1 MQYLYRKAKIMKT
14 LRIIP
19 LISVLVISLF
29 VGCSSDED
37 DMPDPIPSEKTTLII
52 GSSGGEMT
60 LNAFTLR
67 VPAGA
72 FQESHSLTITETNSV
87 ETGFEHVFPK
97 TYRVEGVPG
106 DYALPIE
113 IGLIS
118 DTDLPE
124 GSQLALQEEG
134 FVSSLDTV
142 ATKTRIL
149 ETETESFE
157 MWAVLDAPDDGFH
170 SESSEAETREEAKL
184 EFSVFGISS
193 YATYTTSDG
202 KFAISFPAEHLDK
215 IYTLGAQ
222 LSEAY
227 TTIENTG
234 FSFDDRT
241 NWPMKVTVENLKPS
255 VYGYAGASIWGE
267 NYGFIEINLL
277 HIDKTAELK
286 TTVGHELLHIAQSLY
301 DPRNA
306 FSKAKF
312 AAPHLW
318 LDEAVSVWF
327 ERIISGN
334 PNYVSPV
341 FETAAKTALIG
352 AQVAGSP
359 NYRADYGYAQA
370 PLIQFIENEFGR
382 DKIAKFYD
390 EIAKGKSAFE
400 AINNSLPQ
408 NISSFWHDYLD
419 ELLTFS
425 IYASDGFGPSWL
437 IGNSFRTDLPS
448 SPTSTFGGG
457 SGPLS
462 ARLFYFKDDN
472 AYTRAAHGIFELQE
486 SVSSDEQQVHV
497 YKFNSSGAEHLGT
510 ASDSVFVKDYDQL
523 LRDGYRIVV
532 AVAGSAMDLEPGTFQ
547 DYKFNPFVLE
557 EINLGFL
564 KFDLRVKGTERVTKP
579 DSSYTNETTVVLT
592 NSFYYANNNG
602 PISFNKSGNTVSY
615 AYSYTYVNG
624 TFTTRATFT
633 FDDLSLGVPRAIE
646 YFSIEQEATDG
657 NFESRTTMQG
667 QNLSLRTEY
676 SFHHFGVFDNPSGL
690 ISDVSDTY
698 TSQSRMDELISFD
711 ASEGSISIRFLE

>member
-1 MQYLYRKAKIMKT
+1 MRYFIF
-14 LRIIP
+14 
-19 LISVLVISLF
+19 LIVVLIGF
-29 VGCSSDED
+29 GCNSDD
-37 DMPDPIPSEKTTLII
+37 DMPDPIPGEEVTMDVGPT
-52 GSSGGEMT
+52 GGEVA
-60 LNAFTLR
+60 LNEFRLR
-67 VPAGA
+67 IPAGA
-72 FQESHSLTITETNSV
+72 FEESNSITIRE
-87 ETGFEHVFPK
+87 EDIEHPSFSDVISK
-97 TYRVEGVPG
+97 TYKVEGIPG
-106 DYALPIE
+106 NYTEQIE
-113 IGLIS
+113 IGLVS
-118 DTDLPE
+118 DTDLPT
-124 GSQLALQEEG
+124 SSYFTVQEVG
-134 FVSSLDTV
+134 FVSSLDSVIPKNRLLTPD
-142 ATKTRIL
+142 IGG
-149 ETETESFE
+149 SE
-157 MWAVLDAPDDGFH
+157 MWAMLAPPSDGLQ
-170 SESSEAETREEAKL
+170 SENSEVEPREEAKL
-184 EFSVFGISS
+184 EFSIFGISS

-202 KFAISFPAEHLDK
+202 KFAISFPAEYLDK

-277 HIDKTAELK
+277 HIDKAAELK

-301 DPRNA
+301 DPRNS

-390 EIAKGKSAFE
+390 EIAKGKSAFD

-437 IGNSFRTDLPS
+437 IGNSLRTDLPS

-510 ASDSVFVKDYDQL
+510 ASDSVFVKDYNQL
-523 LRDGYRIVV
+523 LSDGYRIVAV
-532 AVAGSAMDLEPGTFQ
+532 VAGSAMDLEPGTFQ

-592 NSFYYANNNG
+592 NSFYYANNSG

-676 SFHHFGVFDNPSGL
+676 SFHQFGVADNPSGQIL
-690 ISDVSDTY
+690 NVSDTY

>member
-1 MQYLYRKAKIMKT
+1 MRYFIF
-14 LRIIP
+14 
-19 LISVLVISLF
+19 LIVVLIGF
-29 VGCSSDED
+29 GCNSDD
-37 DMPDPIPSEKTTLII
+37 DMPDPIPGEEVTMDVGPT
-52 GSSGGEMT
+52 GGEVA
-60 LNAFTLR
+60 LNEFRLR
-67 VPAGA
+67 IPAGA
-72 FQESHSLTITETNSV
+72 FEESNSITIRE
-87 ETGFEHVFPK
+87 EDIEHPSFSDVISK
-97 TYRVEGVPG
+97 TYKVEGIPG
-106 DYALPIE
+106 NYTEQIE
-113 IGLIS
+113 IGLVS
-118 DTDLPE
+118 DTDLPT
-124 GSQLALQEEG
+124 SSYFTVQEVG
-134 FVSSLDTV
+134 FVSSLDSVIPKNRLLTPD
-142 ATKTRIL
+142 IGG
-149 ETETESFE
+149 SE
-157 MWAVLDAPDDGFH
+157 MWAMLAPPSDGLQ
-170 SESSEAETREEAKL
+170 SENSEVEPREEAKL
-184 EFSVFGISS
+184 EFSIFGISS

-202 KFAISFPAEHLDK
+202 KFAISFPAEYLDK

-277 HIDKTAELK
+277 HIDKAAELK

-301 DPRNA
+301 DPRNS

-390 EIAKGKSAFE
+390 EIAKGKSAFD

-437 IGNSFRTDLPS
+437 IGNSLRTDLPS

-510 ASDSVFVKDYDQL
+510 ASDSVFVKDYNQL
-523 LRDGYRIVV
+523 LSDGYRIVAV
-532 AVAGSAMDLEPGTFQ
+532 VAGSAMDLEPGTFQ

-592 NSFYYANNNG
+592 NSFYYANNSG

>member
-1 MQYLYRKAKIMKT
+1 MRYFIF
-14 LRIIP
+14 
-19 LISVLVISLF
+19 LIVVLIGF
-29 VGCSSDED
+29 GCNSDD
-37 DMPDPIPSEKTTLII
+37 DMPDPIPGEEVTMDVGPT
-52 GSSGGEMT
+52 GGEVA
-60 LNAFTLR
+60 LNEFRLR
-67 VPAGA
+67 IPAGA
-72 FQESHSLTITETNSV
+72 FEESNSITIRE
-87 ETGFEHVFPK
+87 EDIEHPSFSDVISK
-97 TYRVEGVPG
+97 TYKVEGIPG
-106 DYALPIE
+106 NYTEQIE
-113 IGLIS
+113 IGLVS
-118 DTDLPE
+118 DTDLPT
-124 GSQLALQEEG
+124 SSYFTVQEVG
-134 FVSSLDTV
+134 FVSSLDSVIPKNRLLTPD
-142 ATKTRIL
+142 IGG
-149 ETETESFE
+149 SE
-157 MWAVLDAPDDGFH
+157 MWAMLAPPSDGLQ
-170 SESSEAETREEAKL
+170 SENSEVEPREEAKL
-184 EFSVFGISS
+184 EFSIFGISS

-202 KFAISFPAEHLDK
+202 KFAISFPAEYLDK

-277 HIDKTAELK
+277 HIDKAAELK

-301 DPRNA
+301 DPRNS

-390 EIAKGKSAFE
+390 EIAKGKSAFD

-437 IGNSFRTDLPS
+437 IGNSLRTDLPS

-510 ASDSVFVKDYDQL
+510 ASDSVFVKDYNQL
-523 LRDGYRIVV
+523 LSDGYRIVAV
-532 AVAGSAMDLEPGTFQ
+532 VAGSAMDLEPGTFQ

-592 NSFYYANNNG
+592 NSFYYANNSG

-633 FDDLSLGVPRAIE
+633 FDDLSLGIPRAIE

-676 SFHHFGVFDNPSGL
+676 SFHQFGVADNPSGQIL
-690 ISDVSDTY
+690 NVSDTY

>member
-1 MQYLYRKAKIMKT
+1 MRYFIF
-14 LRIIP
+14 
-19 LISVLVISLF
+19 LIVVLIGF
-29 VGCSSDED
+29 GCNSDD
-37 DMPDPIPSEKTTLII
+37 DMPDPIPGEEVTMDVGPT
-52 GSSGGEMT
+52 GGEVA
-60 LNAFTLR
+60 LNEFRLR
-67 VPAGA
+67 IPAGA
-72 FQESHSLTITETNSV
+72 FEESNSITIRE
-87 ETGFEHVFPK
+87 EDIEHPSFSDVISK
-97 TYRVEGVPG
+97 TYKVEGIPG
-106 DYALPIE
+106 NYTEQIE
-113 IGLIS
+113 IGLVS
-118 DTDLPE
+118 DTDLPT
-124 GSQLALQEEG
+124 SSYFTVQEVG
-134 FVSSLDTV
+134 FVSSLDSVIPKNRLLTPD
-142 ATKTRIL
+142 IGG
-149 ETETESFE
+149 SE
-157 MWAVLDAPDDGFH
+157 MWAMLAPPSDGLQ
-170 SESSEAETREEAKL
+170 SENSEVEPREEAKL
-184 EFSVFGISS
+184 EFSIFGISS

-202 KFAISFPAEHLDK
+202 KFAISFPAEYLDK

-277 HIDKTAELK
+277 HIDKAAELK

-301 DPRNA
+301 DPRNS

-390 EIAKGKSAFE
+390 EIAKGKSAFD

-437 IGNSFRTDLPS
+437 IGNSLRTDLPS

-457 SGPLS
+457 CGPLS

-510 ASDSVFVKDYDQL
+510 ASDSVFVKDYNQL
-523 LRDGYRIVV
+523 LSDGYRIVAV
-532 AVAGSAMDLEPGTFQ
+532 VAGSAMDLEPGTFQ

-592 NSFYYANNNG
+592 NSFYYANNSG

>member
-1 MQYLYRKAKIMKT
+1 MRYFIF
-14 LRIIP
+14 
-19 LISVLVISLF
+19 LIVVLIGF
-29 VGCSSDED
+29 GCNSDD
-37 DMPDPIPSEKTTLII
+37 DMPDPIPGEEVTMDVGPT
-52 GSSGGEMT
+52 GGEVA
-60 LNAFTLR
+60 LNEFRLR
-67 VPAGA
+67 IPAGA
-72 FQESHSLTITETNSV
+72 FEESNSITIRE
-87 ETGFEHVFPK
+87 EDIEHPSFSDVISK
-97 TYRVEGVPG
+97 TYKVEGIPG
-106 DYALPIE
+106 NYTEQIE
-113 IGLIS
+113 IGLVS
-118 DTDLPE
+118 DTDLPT
-124 GSQLALQEEG
+124 SSYFTVQEVG
-134 FVSSLDTV
+134 FVSSLDSVIPKNRLLTPD
-142 ATKTRIL
+142 IGG
-149 ETETESFE
+149 SE
-157 MWAVLDAPDDGFH
+157 MWAMLAPPSDGLQ
-170 SESSEAETREEAKL
+170 SENSEVEPREEAKL
-184 EFSVFGISS
+184 EFSIFGISS

-202 KFAISFPAEHLDK
+202 KFAISFPAEYLDK

-241 NWPMKVTVENLKPS
+241 NWPMKVTVENPKPS

-390 EIAKGKSAFE
+390 EIAKGKSAFD

-437 IGNSFRTDLPS
+437 IGNSLRTDLPS

-523 LRDGYRIVV
+523 LSDGYRIVV

-592 NSFYYANNNG
+592 NSFYYANNSG

-633 FDDLSLGVPRAIE
+633 FDDLSLGIPRAIE

-676 SFHHFGVFDNPSGL
+676 SFHQFGVADNPSGQIL
-690 ISDVSDTY
+690 NVSDTY

>member
-1 MQYLYRKAKIMKT
+1 MKT
-14 LRIIP
+14 LWIFS
-19 LISVLVISLF
+19 LISVLVIYLF
-29 VGCSSDED
+29 VGCSSDT
-37 DMPDPIPSEKTTLII
+37 DMPDPIPGEEVTMNI
-52 GSSGGEMT
+52 GPTGGEVA
-60 LNAFTLR
+60 LNEFRLR
-67 VPAGA
+67 IPAGA
-72 FQESHSLTITETNSV
+72 FAESNSITIKEEDV
-87 ETGFEHVFPK
+87 EHPGFSDVISK
-97 TYRVEGVPG
+97 TYKVEGIPG
-106 DYALPIE
+106 NYTEQIE
-113 IGLIS
+113 IGLAS
-118 DTDLPE
+118 DTDFPA
-124 GSQLALQEEG
+124 SSYFTVQEVG
-134 FVSSLDTV
+134 FVSSLDSV
-142 ATKTRIL
+142 IPKNRIL
-149 ETETESFE
+149 RPDIEGSE
-157 MWAVLDAPDDGFH
+157 MWAMLGKPDDGLQ
-170 SESSEAETREEAKL
+170 SENSEAEPREEAKL
-184 EFSVFGISS
+184 EFSIFGISS

-277 HIDKTAELK
+277 HLDKAAELK

-301 DPRNA
+301 DPRNS

-352 AQVAGSP
+352 AQVAASP

-370 PLIQFIENEFGR
+370 PLIQFIENKFGR

-390 EIAKGKSAFE
+390 EIAKGKSAFD

-437 IGNSFRTDLPS
+437 VGNSFRTDLPS

-486 SVSSDEQQVHV
+486 SVSSDEQKVHV
-497 YKFNSSGAEHLGT
+497 YKFNSSGVEHLGT

-523 LRDGYRIVV
+523 LSDGYRIVV

-547 DYKFNPFVLE
+547 DYEFNPFVLE

-564 KFDLRVKGTERVTKP
+564 KYDLRVNGTERITRP
-579 DSSYTNETTVVLT
+579 DTSYTVQNPVIIS
-592 NSFYYANNNG
+592 NSSYYANHSG
-602 PISFNKSGNTVSY
+602 PISFNRSGNTVSY
-615 AYSYTYVNG
+615 AYSYTN
-624 TFTTRATFT
+624 FNTTITTSATFT
-633 FDDLSLGVPRAIE
+633 FDDLSSGVPRAIE
-646 YFSIEQEATDG
+646 YFSIERESTDG
-657 NFESRTTMQG
+657 NFESRTSMQG

-690 ISDVSDTY
+690 ISNVSDTY

-711 ASEGSISIRFLE
+711 ASEGRISISFLE